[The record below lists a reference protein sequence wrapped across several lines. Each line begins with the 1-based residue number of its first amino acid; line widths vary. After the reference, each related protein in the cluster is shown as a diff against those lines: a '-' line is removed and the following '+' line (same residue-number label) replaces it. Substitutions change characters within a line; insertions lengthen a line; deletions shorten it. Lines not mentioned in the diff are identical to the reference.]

1 MSHTFGLRCVFHPEA
16 LFLGL
21 LIQYRDAA
29 DMWSLAIWPYSNF
42 IRYGNITSSSRGLLV
57 DENGGGPTGTEG
69 VD

>member
-1 MSHTFGLRCVFHPEA
+1 MSHTFGLCCVFHPEA

-21 LIQYRDAA
+21 LIQYGDAA
-29 DMWSLAIWPYSNF
+29 DMRSLVIWSYSGF
-42 IRYGNITSSSRGLLV
+42 IRYGNITSLSRGLL